1 VVVKTGP
8 SESKGNILIVDDE
21 PSICTVIC
29 DYLRLQGY
37 NCASANA
44 VDPALQI
51 LQTAYVDCILSD
63 IKMPGK
69 TGLDLLREV
78 RTYWPEMAV
87 ILFTGNAEI
96 NTAVASMQE
105 GAYDFIL
112 KPIQLKQVI
121 HSITNALEKKR
132 LKSEIRSYQKN
143 LEKLVLE
150 RTSQIKDAMKAL
162 ETSHLDTINRLCQAA
177 EYRDDETGY
186 HVLRISKYCEILAQ
200 GMGIGEEETWLLS
213 KASPLHDIG
222 KIGIPDSILL
232 KPGKLTAEEF
242 EVMKKHAE
250 IGGEI
255 LKNANSRVLQVA
267 ETVAISHHE
276 KWDGSGYPRGL
287 KQEDIPL
294 MGRITA
300 VADVFDALTMKRC
313 YKPPFSL
320 EQSVGIITE
329 GKGKHFD
336 PRIVEVFHANLDQ
349 FVQVQKAYS
358 E

>member
-1 VVVKTGP
+1 LD
-8 SESKGNILIVDDE
+8 SKGNILIVDDE

-44 VDPALQI
+44 VDSALQI
-51 LQTAYVDCILSD
+51 LQTVEGVDCILSD

-69 TGLDLLREV
+69 TGIDLLREV
-78 RTYWPEMAV
+78 KTYWPEMAV

-96 NTAVASMQE
+96 HTAVASMQE

-132 LKSEIRSYQKN
+132 MKLELKNYQKN
-143 LEKLVLE
+143 LERLVE
-150 RTSQIKDAMKAL
+150 QRTNQIKDAMQML
-162 ETSHLDTINRLCQAA
+162 EGSHLDTINRLCQAA

-186 HVLRISKYCEILAQ
+186 EVMARGAGLN
-200 GMGIGEEETWLLS
+200 EEETWLLS

-232 KPGKLTAEEF
+232 KPGRLTVDEF
-242 EVMKKHAE
+242 EIMKKHAE
-250 IGGEI
+250 IGGQI

-267 ETVAISHHE
+267 ETVAMSHHE

-287 KQEDIPL
+287 RGEEIPL

-320 EQSVGIITE
+320 EQSIGIITE

-336 PRIVEVFHANLDQ
+336 PRMVDIFLANLDQ
-349 FVQVQKAYS
+349 FIAIQGEYS
-358 E
+358 DK

>member
-1 VVVKTGP
+1 L
-8 SESKGNILIVDDE
+8 ESKGNILIVDDE

-44 VDPALQI
+44 VDSALQI
-51 LQTAYVDCILSD
+51 LQTVEHVDCILSD

-78 RTYWPEMAV
+78 KTYWPEMAV

-96 NTAVASMQE
+96 QTAVSSMQD

-132 LKSEIRSYQKN
+132 LKLELRNYQKN
-143 LEKLVLE
+143 LEKLVE
-150 RTSQIKDAMKAL
+150 QRTNQIKDAMQML
-162 ETSHLDTINRLCQAA
+162 EVSHLDTINRLCQAA

-186 HVLRISKYCEILAQ
+186 HVLRISKYCEVLARAA
-200 GMGIGEEETWLLS
+200 GLTPEETWLLS

-232 KPGKLTAEEF
+232 KPGRLTAEEF

-250 IGGEI
+250 IGGAI

-267 ETVAISHHE
+267 ETVAMTHHE
-276 KWDGSGYPRGL
+276 KWDGSGYPNGLRG
-287 KQEDIPL
+287 EVIPL

-329 GKGKHFD
+329 GRGRHFD
-336 PRIVEVFHANLDQ
+336 PQLVDLFLSHLNE
-349 FVQVQKAYS
+349 FVVIQAEYS
-358 E
+358 DK

>member
-1 VVVKTGP
+1 
-8 SESKGNILIVDDE
+8 
-21 PSICTVIC
+21 
-29 DYLRLQGY
+29 LRLQGY

-44 VDPALQI
+44 VDSALQI
-51 LQTAYVDCILSD
+51 LQTVQGVDCILSD

-69 TGLDLLREV
+69 TGIDLLREV
-78 RTYWPEMAV
+78 KTNWPEMAV

-96 NTAVASMQE
+96 HTAVASMQE

-132 LKSEIRSYQKN
+132 MKLELANYQRN
-143 LEKLVLE
+143 LEKLVTE
-150 RTSQIKDAMKAL
+150 RTNQIKDAMHML
-162 ETSHLDTINRLCQAA
+162 EQSHLDTINRLCQAA

-186 HVLRISKYCEILAQ
+186 HVLRISKYCEVLAR
-200 GMGIGEEETWLLS
+200 GVGLTEEENWLLS

-232 KPGKLTAEEF
+232 KPGRLTAEEF
-242 EVMKKHAE
+242 EIMKKHAE
-250 IGGEI
+250 IG
-255 LKNANSRVLQVA
+255 
-267 ETVAISHHE
+267 
-276 KWDGSGYPRGL
+276 SGYPRGL
-287 KQEDIPL
+287 RGEEIPL

-320 EQSVGIITE
+320 EQSVAIITE
-329 GKGKHFD
+329 GRGKHFD
-336 PRIVEVFHANLDQ
+336 PRMVDIFLASLPEFIAIQ
-349 FVQVQKAYS
+349 REYS
-358 E
+358 DK

>member
-1 VVVKTGP
+1 M
-8 SESKGNILIVDDE
+8 ESKGNILIVDDE
-21 PSICTVIC
+21 PAICTVIC

-44 VDPALQI
+44 VDSALQI
-51 LQTAYVDCILSD
+51 LQTVQGVDCILSD

-69 TGLDLLREV
+69 SGIDLLRKV
-78 RTYWPEMAV
+78 TTNWPDTAV

-96 NTAVASMQE
+96 QTAVASMQE

-132 LKSEIRSYQKN
+132 MKLELQNYQRN
-143 LEKLVLE
+143 LEMLVTE
-150 RTSQIKDAMKAL
+150 RTNQIKEAMQML
-162 ETSHLDTINRLCQAA
+162 EGSHLDTINRLCHAA

-186 HVLRISKYCEILAQ
+186 HVLRISKYCEVLARGV
-200 GMGIGEEETWLLS
+200 GMTEEETWLLS

-232 KPGKLTAEEF
+232 KPGRLTADEF
-242 EVMKKHAE
+242 EIMKKHAE
-250 IGGEI
+250 IGGQI

-287 KQEDIPL
+287 KGEEIPL

-313 YKPPFSL
+313 YKPPFSM
-320 EQSVGIITE
+320 EQSAGIITE
-329 GKGKHFD
+329 GRGKHFD
-336 PRIVEVFHANLDQ
+336 PLMVDIFLSRLNE
-349 FVQVQKAYS
+349 FVAIHGEYS
-358 E
+358 EK

>member
-1 VVVKTGP
+1 MD
-8 SESKGNILIVDDE
+8 SKGNILIVDDE

-44 VDPALQI
+44 VDSAMQI
-51 LQTAYVDCILSD
+51 LRTVQGVDCILSD

-69 TGLDLLREV
+69 TGIDLLREV
-78 RTYWPEMAV
+78 KNNWPEMAV

-96 NTAVASMQE
+96 HTAVASMQE

-132 LKSEIRSYQKN
+132 MKLELLNYQRN
-143 LEKLVLE
+143 LEKLVTE
-150 RTSQIKDAMKAL
+150 RTNQIKDAMQML
-162 ETSHLDTINRLCQAA
+162 EGSHLDTINRLCQAA

-186 HVLRISKYCEILAQ
+186 HVLRISKYCEVMARGVGLSP
-200 GMGIGEEETWLLS
+200 EETWLLS

-232 KPGKLTAEEF
+232 KPGRLTAEEF
-242 EVMKKHAE
+242 EIMKKHAE
-250 IGGEI
+250 IGGQI

-267 ETVAISHHE
+267 ETVAMSHHE

-287 KQEDIPL
+287 KGEEIPL

-313 YKPPFSL
+313 YKPPFSM

-329 GKGKHFD
+329 GRGKHFD
-336 PRIVEVFHANLDQ
+336 PRMVDIFLANLPE
-349 FVQVQKAYS
+349 FVSIQGEYS
-358 E
+358 DK

>member
-1 VVVKTGP
+1 MVQP
-8 SESKGNILIVDDE
+8 KGSILIVDDE

-37 NCASANA
+37 ACASANA
-44 VDPALQI
+44 VDPALEF
-51 LQTAYVDCILSD
+51 LREKYVDCILSD

-69 TGLDLLREV
+69 SGLDLLREV
-78 RTYWPEMAV
+78 RTYWPDMAV
-87 ILFTGNAEI
+87 ILFTGHAEVHM
-96 NTAVASMQE
+96 AVSSMQE

-112 KPIQLKQVI
+112 KPIQLKQVA

-132 LKSEIRSYQKN
+132 LKKELRSYQKN
-143 LEKLVLE
+143 LEKLVQD
-150 RTSQIKDAMKAL
+150 RTSQIQDAMHAL
-162 ETSHLDTINRLCQAA
+162 ESSHLDTINRLCHAA

-200 GMGIGEEETWLLS
+200 HLNLSKEDTWLIS

-242 EVMKKHAE
+242 DVMKKHTQ

-255 LKNANSRVLQVA
+255 LKNANSRVLQIAEEVA
-267 ETVAISHHE
+267 LTHHE
-276 KWDGSGYPRGL
+276 RWDGSGYPNGL
-287 KQEDIPL
+287 KGENIPL

-313 YKPPFSL
+313 YKPAFSL
-320 EQSVGIITE
+320 EASVDIILE
-329 GKGKHFD
+329 GRGGHFD
-336 PRIVEVFHANLDQ
+336 PRIVDVFMEHLDE
-349 FVQVQKAYS
+349 FSRVQKEYTD
-358 E
+358 

>member
-1 VVVKTGP
+1 M
-8 SESKGNILIVDDE
+8 ESKGNILIVDDE
-21 PSICTVIC
+21 QSICTVIC

-44 VDPALQI
+44 VDAAIQI
-51 LQTAYVDCILSD
+51 LQTAESVDCILSD

-69 TGLDLLREV
+69 TGIDLLREV
-78 RTYWPEMAV
+78 KTYWPEMAV

-96 NTAVASMQE
+96 HTAVSSMQD

-121 HSITNALEKKR
+121 NSITNALEKKR
-132 LKSEIRSYQKN
+132 LKLEVRNYQRN
-143 LEKLVLE
+143 LENLVLE
-150 RTSQIKDAMKAL
+150 RTTQIKEAMLAL
-162 ETSHLDTINRLCQAA
+162 EGSHLDTINRLCQAA
-177 EYRDDETGY
+177 EYRDDETGH
-186 HVLRISKYCEILAQ
+186 HVLRISKYCEVLAR
-200 GMGIGEEETWLLS
+200 GIGFSEEDNWLLS

-232 KPGKLTAEEF
+232 KPGRLTADEF
-242 EVMKKHAE
+242 EIMKKHAE
-250 IGGEI
+250 IGGQI
-255 LKNANSRVLQVA
+255 LKNATSKVLQVA

-276 KWDGSGYPRGL
+276 KWDGSGYPKGLRGE
-287 KQEDIPL
+287 QIPL

-313 YKPPFSL
+313 YKPPFTL
-320 EQSVGIITE
+320 ETSVNIITD
-329 GKGKHFD
+329 GRGKHFD
-336 PRIVEVFHANLDQ
+336 PRIVDIFIAHLPE
-349 FVQVQKAYS
+349 FVAIQKDYA

>member
-1 VVVKTGP
+1 MDSALK
-8 SESKGNILIVDDE
+8 ILE
-21 PSICTVIC
+21 TVT
-29 DYLRLQGY
+29 D
-37 NCASANA
+37 
-44 VDPALQI
+44 
-51 LQTAYVDCILSD
+51 VDCILSD

-69 TGLDLLREV
+69 TGLDLLRSV
-78 RTYWPEMAV
+78 KSYWPEMAV

-96 NTAVASMQE
+96 HTAVSSMQE

-132 LKSEIRSYQKN
+132 LKLEVRNYQRN

-150 RTSQIKDAMKAL
+150 RTSQINDAMQAL
-162 ETSHLDTINRLCQAA
+162 EVSHLDTINRLCQAA

-186 HVLRISKYCEILAQ
+186 HVLRISKYCEVLAR
-200 GMGIGEEETWLLS
+200 GWGLSEEDNWLLS

-232 KPGKLTAEEF
+232 KPGRLTAEEF
-242 EVMKKHAE
+242 EIMKKHSE
-250 IGGEI
+250 YGGEI
-255 LKNANSRVLQVA
+255 LKNANSKVLQIA

-287 KQEDIPL
+287 RGEEIPL

-313 YKPPFSL
+313 YKPPFTL
-320 EQSVGIITE
+320 EASVNIITE
-329 GKGKHFD
+329 GRGKHFD
-336 PRIVEVFHANLDQ
+336 PRIVDIFTEHLDE
-349 FVQVQKAYS
+349 FVRIQKEYS

>member
-1 VVVKTGP
+1 M
-8 SESKGNILIVDDE
+8 EAKGNILIVDDE
-21 PSICTVIC
+21 PSICTVIS

-44 VDPALQI
+44 VDSALQV
-51 LQTAYVDCILSD
+51 LQGAYVDCILSD
-63 IKMPGK
+63 IKMPGR

-96 NTAVASMQE
+96 HTAVASMQE

-112 KPIQLKQVI
+112 KPIQLKQVV

-132 LKSEIRSYQKN
+132 LKTEVRNYQRN
-143 LEKLVLE
+143 LELLVQE
-150 RTSQIKDAMKAL
+150 RTGQIKEAMKAL
-162 ETSHLDTINRLCQAA
+162 EISHLDTINRLCHAA

-186 HVLRISKYCEILAQ
+186 HVLRISKYCEILAR
-200 GMGIGEEETWLLS
+200 GLGLTDEETWLLS

-232 KPGKLTAEEF
+232 KPGRLSPEEF
-242 EVMKKHAE
+242 EVMKRHAE

-287 KQEDIPL
+287 RQEEIPL

-300 VADVFDALTMKRC
+300 VADVFDALTMRRC
-313 YKPPFSL
+313 YKPPFST
-320 EQSVGIITE
+320 EKSVEIITD
-329 GKGKHFD
+329 GRGKHFD
-336 PRIVEVFHANLDQ
+336 PRIIEAFQARLNE
-349 FVQVQKAYS
+349 FVSVQKEYS